1 MGPQTPSRT
10 SNGSRGATS
19 YGDAGFSRFARMAF
33 ARHTGLGPEDYE
45 RPMVGICDTSSEI
58 NRCHTHF
65 GPIIDALKR
74 GVLMEGGVPM
84 TFPTIS
90 LGEMF
95 TSPTTMLYRNLAAMD
110 TEEMISAQP
119 MDSVILLG
127 ACDKTIPAQL
137 MGAASADLPALQF
150 SGGPMAN
157 GEYEGRTLGA
167 CSDCRGYW
175 QEYRAG
181 ELAEEELDEINEALA
196 PTAGHCM
203 VMGSASTMAAVSEAL
218 GIMPAGTA
226 AILATDNRR
235 LAAAQEAG
243 RQAVRLAERGTRPS
257 EIMTELAFENA
268 IRVLSAIGG
277 STNAVIHLT
286 AIAGRLGIDLNLEDF
301 DRLSRETP
309 FIANLRPA
317 GSYQMEEF
325 SRAGGV
331 PAVMSELSGLLHLDE
346 PTVTGR
352 SLGEETSGVRVSE
365 VYRDV
370 IYPAAEPL
378 HADGG
383 LAVLRGSLA
392 PSGALIKP
400 KAATPELLEHRGRA
414 VVFDG
419 LEDLERRVDDPG
431 LEVEPDDVLVLRG
444 AGPAG
449 APGMPE
455 AGLIPIPKKLL
466 KRGVR
471 DMVRISDCR
480 MSGTASGTIVLHA
493 APEAAVG
500 GPLALVQTGDAVELS
515 VEERRLDLL
524 VEEAEL
530 DRRRAAL
537 SPPPLQTR
545 GYARIHQ
552 EHVLQ
557 ADEGCDLVFLRVA
570 GPEGSGAQAGP
581 GAARRG

>member
-1 MGPQTPSRT
+1 MSA
-10 SNGSRGATS
+10 NGNNGLTS
-19 YGDAGFSRFARMAF
+19 YGDVGFSRFIRMAF

-45 RPMVGICDTSSEI
+45 RPVVGICDTRSEV

-65 GPIIDALKR
+65 GPIVDALKR
-74 GVLMEGGVPM
+74 GVLMEGGVPLA
-84 TFPTIS
+84 FPTIS
-90 LGEMF
+90 LGEIF

-110 TEEMISAQP
+110 TEEMIRAQP
-119 MDSVILLG
+119 MDAVILLG

-137 MGAASADLPALQF
+137 MGAASADVPALQF

-167 CSDCRGYW
+167 CSDCRRYW

-181 ELAEEELDEINEALA
+181 EISEGELDRINEELA

-218 GIMPAGTA
+218 GIMPPGTA
-226 AILATDNRR
+226 AIPATDNRR
-235 LAAAQEAG
+235 LAAAQQAG
-243 RQAVRLAERGTRPS
+243 RLAVRLAERDTRPS
-257 EIMTELAFENA
+257 QIMTRRAFENA
-268 IRVLSAIGG
+268 IRVLAAVGG

-286 AIAGRLGIDLNLEDF
+286 AIAGRLGIELEPEDF
-301 DRLSRETP
+301 ERLSRTTP

-325 SRAGGV
+325 FRAGGV
-331 PAVMSELSGLLHLDE
+331 PAAMEELRGLLHLNE
-346 PTVTGR
+346 TTVTGKTI
-352 SLGEETSGVRVSE
+352 GDNISGIRVPE
-365 VYRDV
+365 AYRDV
-370 IYPAAEPL
+370 IYPAGEPL
-378 HADGG
+378 HQDGG

-400 KAATPELLEHRGRA
+400 KAATPELLKHRGRA
-414 VVFDG
+414 MVFDG
-419 LEDLERRVDDPG
+419 LEDLEQRLEDPE
-431 LEVEPDDVLVLRG
+431 LDVEPDDVLVLRG
-444 AGPAG
+444 VGPVG

-466 KRGVR
+466 RRGVR

-500 GPLALVQTGDAVELS
+500 GPLALIQTGDTVELD
-515 VEERRLDLL
+515 VEECRLDLL
-524 VEEAEL
+524 LDESEL
-530 DRRRAAL
+530 ASRKVGW
-537 SPPPLQTR
+537 SPPRLELR
-545 GYARIHQ
+545 GYARLYQ

-557 ADEGCDLVFLRVA
+557 ADRGCDLDFLQAVGPTDYRVPAAEEAAA
-570 GPEGSGAQAGP
+570 GDG
-581 GAARRG
+581 